1 MNNITKVKLYF
12 GNSYNMNA
20 YIPIPII
27 RNIGNMTTK
36 HFPAEFDDMLVVSH
50 MSNQEIPL
58 ISLPFHVKRILVIV
72 LVVSLIVGTYYKN
85 IMYRCVFTTN
95 SKNRGWM
102 HRPINILI
110 VTSAVVHHATH
121 FWVGMVYAIMLMMDI
136 SMADAVSDRFCQ
148 ITYIVGLYG
157 LMYLS
162 VGSFGITLYRMMY
175 IKREHWIKNV
185 IGEKRLLGVI
195 LTLGLFLCGMM
206 VHLYNFETVNERP
219 FLNTCFRSSSSDIQT
234 MIDYELSLGAQI
246 LTTAVLRKST
256 NIILIGL
263 QVIEFSIYVWF
274 FRTRYKQDNGK
285 MKHLLTQENI
295 KDRNI
300 QNVTTFVGQFYGFLV
315 EYVFLLVTLMCT
327 HLGNDGSNHLQAYA
341 TVIKFADFG
350 LLSAVEVY
358 SSPVLRRF
366 MK

>member
-1 MNNITKVKLYF
+1 MNKLCR
-12 GNSYNMNA
+12 
-20 YIPIPII
+20 YIPIII
-27 RNIGNMTTK
+27 VRNTNSTTSTK
-36 HFPAEFDDMLVVSH
+36 DSSVQFDDVFVVSH
-50 MSNQEIPL
+50 ISNQEIPL
-58 ISLPFHVKRILVIV
+58 VNLPFRIKRIITVA

-175 IKREHWIKNV
+175 IKREHWIKNI

-195 LTLGLFLCGMM
+195 LTLSLFLCGMM

-234 MIDYELSLGAQI
+234 MIDYELSLGSQI
-246 LTTAVLRKST
+246 ITTAVLRKST
-256 NIILIGL
+256 NIVLICIQL
-263 QVIEFSIYVWF
+263 IELSIYIWF
-274 FRTRYKQDNGK
+274 FHTRYKQDNGK
-285 MKHLLTQENI
+285 IKHLLTQENI

-300 QNVTTFVGQFYGFLV
+300 QNVTTFVGQFYGFVV
-315 EYVFLLVTLMCT
+315 EYAFLFISLTCT
-327 HLGNDGSNHLQAYA
+327 YLGNDGSNHLQAYV

>member
-1 MNNITKVKLYF
+1 
-12 GNSYNMNA
+12 
-20 YIPIPII
+20 
-27 RNIGNMTTK
+27 
-36 HFPAEFDDMLVVSH
+36 
-50 MSNQEIPL
+50 
-58 ISLPFHVKRILVIV
+58 
-72 LVVSLIVGTYYKN
+72 
-85 IMYRCVFTTN
+85 
-95 SKNRGWM
+95 
-102 HRPINILI
+102 
-110 VTSAVVHHATH
+110 
-121 FWVGMVYAIMLMMDI
+121 MMDI

-256 NIILIGL
+256 NLVLIGL

-274 FRTRYKQDNGK
+274 FYTRYKQDNGK

-315 EYVFLLVTLMCT
+315 EYVFLLVTLICT

-358 SSPVLRRF
+358 SSPVLMRF